1 MNMKKIESKLADQ
14 IKEKFFHQLLKVI
27 ADRKLTQG
35 EVANRMGIDR
45 TNLNRVLNGKNGV
58 SLEFLLKMA
67 EHIDLDVELK
77 VRLKK

>member
-14 IKEKFFHQLLKVI
+14 IKEKLFGQLQKSI
-27 ADRKLTQG
+27 ADQELTQG
-35 EVANRMGIDR
+35 EVATRMGIER

-58 SLEFLLKMA
+58 SLEFLLKVA

-77 VRLKK
+77 VRPKK